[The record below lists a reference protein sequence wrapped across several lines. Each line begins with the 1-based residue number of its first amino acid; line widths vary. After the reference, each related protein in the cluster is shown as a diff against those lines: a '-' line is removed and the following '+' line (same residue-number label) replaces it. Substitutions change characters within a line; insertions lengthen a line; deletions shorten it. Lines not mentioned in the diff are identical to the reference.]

1 MYSNNNY
8 LYINI
13 DSNLINEVSD
23 IIQIFQ
29 KCIESENEE
38 LTTNILKI
46 ILNVV
51 SNSIIIYIQIFI

>member
-46 ILNVV
+46 ILNVI
-51 SNSIIIYIQIFI
+51 SNSIIIYI

>member
-8 LYINI
+8 LYIYIYI

-46 ILNVV
+46 IFNVI
-51 SNSIIIYIQIFI
+51 SNSIIIYI